1 MMNICSA
8 LKVSLPLFLAG
19 ILALFLCLPHVSDA
33 HKINVFA
40 WLEGDQV
47 HVDAYFTKSSK
58 VLYAPVKVLD
68 LRGNLLLS
76 GNTDEH
82 GQWGFYL
89 KDLGQ
94 LPPDGLE
101 VVVEEGSGHRAEY
114 TLSGQD
120 LAEAHKLKPSREPH
134 PKALAENSETRSRM
148 APSPT
153 VVDRSGSIQ
162 ISDIDQ
168 IKAVFAEVLDSR
180 LQPISNALVAQQ
192 KLLIEEH
199 DRGPSVSEIVG
210 GVGWIVGLFGMLG
223 YFLNR
228 RAGQK

>member
-1 MMNICSA
+1 MNINHA
-8 LKVSLPLFLAG
+8 LKGSLPLFLTA
-19 ILALFLCLPHVSDA
+19 ILALFLGLPQVSDA

-76 GNTDEH
+76 GSTNEQ
-82 GQWGFYL
+82 GQWSFYL
-89 KDLGQ
+89 KELSQ
-94 LPPDGLE
+94 LPPDGLN

-114 TLSGQD
+114 LLTTQD
-120 LAEAHKLKPSREPH
+120 LAEANRPQPFRGPASKPLPEV
-134 PKALAENSETRSRM
+134 NETQSRM
-148 APSPT
+148 APPSA
-153 VVDRSGSIQ
+153 VVDRSGPIQ
-162 ISDIDQ
+162 VPDIDQ

-180 LQPISNALVAQQ
+180 LRPVSEALVAQH
-192 KLLIEEH
+192 KLLVEEH
-199 DRGPSVSEIVG
+199 DKGPSVSEIIG

-228 RAGQK
+228 RAVHK

>member
-1 MMNICSA
+1 MNISSA
-8 LKVSLPLFLAG
+8 LKALVPIFLAG

-40 WLEGDQV
+40 WLDGDQV
-47 HVDAYFTKSSK
+47 HIDAYFTKSSK

-89 KDLGQ
+89 KDLNQ

-101 VVVEEGSGHRAEY
+101 VVVEEASGHKAEY
-114 TLSGQD
+114 TLTRQD
-120 LAEAHKLKPSREPH
+120 LAEAHKPKPSRESH
-134 PKALAENSETRSRM
+134 PKALAENSETQSGM
-148 APSPT
+148 APSPND
-153 VVDRSGSIQ
+153 VERSGPVQ

-168 IKAVFAEVLDSR
+168 IQAVFAEVLDSR

-192 KLLIEEH
+192 KLLIEER

-228 RAGQK
+228 RTGQK

>member
-19 ILALFLCLPHVSDA
+19 ILALFLCFPHVSDA

-40 WLEGDQV
+40 WFEGDQV

-82 GQWGFYL
+82 GQWSFYL

-101 VVVEEGSGHRAEY
+101 VVVEEGSGHRVEY

-168 IKAVFAEVLDSR
+168 IKAIFAEVLDSR

-210 GVGWIVGLFGMLG
+210 GVGWIVGLFGILG

>member
-1 MMNICSA
+1 MNINRA
-8 LKVSLPLFLAG
+8 LKGSLPLFLTW
-19 ILALFLCLPHVSDA
+19 ILALFLSLPQMSDA

-68 LRGNLLLS
+68 VRGNLLLS
-76 GNTDEH
+76 GSTNEQ

-89 KDLGQ
+89 KDLSQ
-94 LPPDGLE
+94 LPPDGLN

-114 TLSGQD
+114 LLTRQD
-120 LAEAHKLKPSREPH
+120 LAETHKSQPFKEPALKPLSEINETQSLMAH
-134 PKALAENSETRSRM
+134 PPAL
-148 APSPT
+148 
-153 VVDRSGSIQ
+153 VDRSGAIPGC
-162 ISDIDQ
+162 DVDQ
-168 IKAVFAEVLDSR
+168 IKTVFTEVLDSK
-180 LQPISNALVAQQ
+180 LQPVFEALVAQH

-199 DRGPSVSEIVG
+199 NKGPSVSEIIG
-210 GVGWIVGLFGMLG
+210 GVGWIVGLFGIVG

-228 RAGQK
+228 RAMQK